1 MSDRACHGDCCTPA
15 GAAPGRAYSLTALGF
30 LVHSIEEMS
39 GLPGWAA
46 EHGLAVT
53 QSGFANA
60 ALGIAL
66 GVAALLLLGR
76 TFQLVRTVQIVVA
89 MTCGALLANVASHA
103 LISLVTLSY
112 MPGLASAFLFVLP
125 PVLWL
130 ALRLPLS
137 RRELLLTGLGGAA
150 LMPLVAAGALILA
163 A

>member
-1 MSDRACHGDCCTPA
+1 MSDRACNGACCTPP

-46 EHGLAVT
+46 LHGLAVS

-60 ALGIAL
+60 ALWIAL

-76 TFQLVRTVQIVVA
+76 TFQLVRAMQIVVA
-89 MTCGALLANVASHA
+89 MVCGALLANVASHA
-103 LISLVTLSY
+103 VISLASLSY
-112 MPGLASAFLFVLP
+112 MPGLASALLFVLP

-130 ALRLPLS
+130 VLRLPLD
-137 RRELLLTGLGGAA
+137 RRETLLAGLGGAV
-150 LMPLVAAGALILA
+150 LMPLVAAGALLLA